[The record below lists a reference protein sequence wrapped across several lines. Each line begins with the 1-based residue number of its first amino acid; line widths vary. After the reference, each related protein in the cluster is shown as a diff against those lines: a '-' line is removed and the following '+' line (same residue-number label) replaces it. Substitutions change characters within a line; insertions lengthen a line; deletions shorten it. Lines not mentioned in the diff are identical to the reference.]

1 MPTPQIE
8 AARAVVEEP
17 REPAPATLLVDE
29 PAPTILVARAHDPHR
44 LARGARVSATVERAF
59 ARAGYRAG
67 PSGRVEAARFIVS
80 PTVHAV
86 TVTRDARSTTISCR
100 VTLRVAPWS
109 RGERWEPHTT
119 ASATGEARASTG
131 NARAQIELG
140 IDDCL
145 ESAVDAATTREV
157 IPFLRRC
164 ERAGC
169 E

>member
-59 ARAGYRAG
+59 TRAGYPAG
-67 PSGRVEAARFIVS
+67 APGRVEAARFIVS
-80 PTVHAV
+80 PTVQAV
-86 TVTRDARSTTISCR
+86 TVTREARSTTIACR

-109 RGERWEPHTT
+109 GGERWEPHTT
-119 ASATGEARASTG
+119 ASATAEARATTG

-145 ESAVDAATTREV
+145 ESAVNAAATREV